1 MASSSPAPAIV
12 WVPFADSPTSTAPVA
27 GSTAPTTTPLSTL
40 GDGSGSSDPGSSSTM
55 TPAEAVS
62 TVEDA
67 LPSAGIS
74 GSQWLIAAAVVL
86 MGMAIGTVVRR
97 MIRRIAQRTKAGATA
112 VQISARIASS
122 VIVLVAAFIA
132 LTVLG
137 VDLGPILAGAG
148 VLGVVLGF
156 ALKDI
161 TENYVSGVLIGFN
174 NPFEPGDQ
182 IIINDGQLDG
192 TVEELQLR
200 YTVIR
205 TGPGVRLLVPNSIVI
220 KSPLEN
226 LTTNGTR
233 RSEFVIGVGFDSDLD
248 QVRELAIKTLLDVD
262 GVLPDPRPEAYVVEL
277 AASWVNINLR
287 FWHLHPRRVAHEVKS
302 RAIIA
307 VFAAMNEAGVS
318 MPYKK
323 VTLQI
328 DGGPDAPDLAGD
340 TDSTGSDPAS

>member
-1 MASSSPAPAIV
+1 MTSSPPVPAMTP
-12 WVPFADSPTSTAPVA
+12 VPFSDSPSTTPPI
-27 GSTAPTTTPLSTL
+27 GSTTAPTTTAAPVSTV
-40 GDGSGSSDPGSSSTM
+40 GDGSGGSDPGSSSTM
-55 TPAEAVS
+55 TPAEAVA
-62 TVEDA
+62 TVEAA
-67 LPSAGIS
+67 LPSPGIT
-74 GSQWLIAAAVVL
+74 GSQWVTAAVVVVI
-86 MGMAIGTVVRR
+86 GIAIGTVVGR
-97 MIRRIAQRTKAGATA
+97 MIRRLAQRTKAGATA

-122 VIVLVAAFIA
+122 LIVLVSVFVA

-137 VDLGPILAGAG
+137 VNLGPILAGAG
-148 VLGVVLGF
+148 VVGVVLGF

-205 TGPGVRLLVPNSIVI
+205 TGPGVRLLVPNSLVI

-233 RSEFVIGVGFDSDLD
+233 RSEFTIGVGFDSDLD
-248 QVRELAIKTLLDVD
+248 QVRELAIKTLLDVE
-262 GVLPDPRPEAYVVEL
+262 GVEPDPRPEAYVVEL
-277 AASWVNINLR
+277 AASWVNIRLR

-307 VFAAMNEAGVS
+307 VFAAMNDAGVS
-318 MPYKK
+318 MPYEK
-323 VTLQI
+323 VALEI
-328 DGGPDAPDLAGD
+328 EGG
-340 TDSTGSDPAS
+340 TGSGVSSAGSPPTG